1 MFFIILFIL
10 FTALYSGL
18 FTLLPLS
25 LWYLFL
31 WIPLGMILSLFSL
44 VVFALIFLCI
54 ASKTKPT
61 HKFKHFILRNAAW
74 IGIKFLRIRLDI
86 IGRENIPEETF
97 VVYAN
102 HKSNMDPVMIYYAM
116 HRICS
121 AIGKKSL
128 FVHPIMKLITKTY
141 DAVPID
147 RENDREAAKSIAIA
161 IKKVKGGLPMIIFP
175 EGGIKTRETDEMV
188 NLRAGAY
195 KLAMKAEAP
204 ILPVSIIGS
213 SRVKTK
219 RKGEKITVKII
230 FHTPIY
236 KTQYAGKN
244 TTEVGLMVEEIVN
257 KGIREA

>member
-102 HKSNMDPVMIYYAM
+102 HKSNMDPVMIYYAL

>member
-1 MFFIILFIL
+1 MIFIVLFLL
-10 FTALYSGL
+10 FTALYSVL
-18 FTLLPLS
+18 FTLIPLS
-25 LWYLFL
+25 LWYVLL
-31 WIPLGMILSLFSL
+31 WVPLGMVLSLL
-44 VVFALIFLCI
+44 TLAIFALLFLCI

-74 IGIKFLRIRLDI
+74 LGIKFLRIRLEVF
-86 IGRENIPEETF
+86 GKENIPEETF

-102 HKSNMDPVMIYYAM
+102 HKSNMDPVMIYFAL

-161 IKKVKGGLPMIIFP
+161 IKKVKNGLPMIIFP
-175 EGGIKTRETDEMV
+175 EGGIKTRDTDEMV

-213 SRVKTK
+213 SGVKTK
-219 RKGEKITVKII
+219 KKWEKITVKII

-236 KTQYAGKN
+236 KTEYAGKN
-244 TTEVGLMVEEIVN
+244 TTEVGLMVEGIIN
-257 KGIREA
+257 KSIREA